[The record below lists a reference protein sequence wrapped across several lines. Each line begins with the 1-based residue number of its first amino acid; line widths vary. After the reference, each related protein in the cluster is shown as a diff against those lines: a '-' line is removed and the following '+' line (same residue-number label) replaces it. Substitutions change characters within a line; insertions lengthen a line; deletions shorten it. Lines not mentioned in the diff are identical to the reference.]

1 MLKKNE
7 KIKTINNKIN
17 IVNHYVESLNT
28 LEIKY
33 KLLQQEN
40 NDLLQNL
47 EINKQI
53 IKNFFKNTPFDKKF
67 KEVLSKMQE
76 ENKLLYSQIDKL

>member
-7 KIKTINNKIN
+7 KIDTINNKIN

-53 IKNFFKNTPFDKKF
+53 IKNFFKNTPFQKNLKKYYQRF
-67 KEVLSKMQE
+67 KKKINYYMSK
-76 ENKLLYSQIDKL
+76 